1 MPRFASRNRAAIIW
15 LGPLSLLIL
24 ILATLWLVDPRVG
37 RLWLNSARLASLTCL
52 IALPF
57 GTFLAA
63 AIFKSDVPGRRA
75 AALLLVGMLFVPLY
89 LVTGAWDAGF
99 GIQGWHTLST
109 NPHLAHEP
117 WLAGWRAAIW
127 VHTLAAVPWVVLIVG
142 ASLRAV
148 EAEIEEDAATCA
160 TPQKVMWHVSIRRAA
175 PAIVLAGVWVAI
187 MTTTEISVTD
197 FFQVRTFAEE
207 VYTQAALG
215 TFDASG
221 EQGAGSREQEKS
233 ADTVVLPVPRS
244 PLPALSANGL
254 WSGLLLS
261 TILALTAI
269 VAASRLLADLSDAP
283 HRPPWIW
290 RLKNWRWPTAILLWL
305 SLLLVA
311 GVPLGNLLYKAG
323 IQVTVHVAASLRDAD
338 ASFGETRLQNRT
350 RTWSATKAVERLAK
364 APRDFQGEL
373 WLSAKIGAAA
383 ATAALAFAL
392 PLAWSMRTS
401 LTSAPIQRL
410 PWLRLLALSLCLT
423 IPGPLLG
430 VATIH
435 LLNRPPDSPFAS
447 LAWLYDSNFAPWLV
461 QTLRA
466 LPLATLILWPALA
479 SVPQVMLDTAATDGS
494 GWWGRLFRIALPQRW
509 PAAAA
514 AWLVGFAVAIGEL
527 AATILVMPPQRG
539 ATALSIQIFQLL
551 HYGVDDRVAAI
562 CLVTVFAVA
571 AVTGIAA
578 ALLKRR
584 M

>member
-1 MPRFASRNRAAIIW
+1 MR
-15 LGPLSLLIL
+15 LTSLLVL
-24 ILATLWLVDPRVG
+24 ILATLWHLDPRVG

-52 IALPF
+52 IALPL
-57 GTFLAA
+57 GTLLAA
-63 AIFKSDVPGRRA
+63 AIFKSDVPGRRI
-75 AALLLVGMLFVPLY
+75 AALILVGMLFVPLY

-127 VHTLAAVPWVVLIVG
+127 VHALAAVPWVVLIVG

-160 TPQKVMWHVSIRRAA
+160 APQKVMWHVSIRRAA

-207 VYTQAALG
+207 VYTQSALG
-215 TFDASG
+215 TFDMSG
-221 EQGAGSREQEKS
+221 EQGARSKEQGQTT
-233 ADTVVLPVPRS
+233 DPVI
-244 PLPALSANGL
+244 LPALSAAGL

-261 TILALTAI
+261 TILALAAI
-269 VAASRLLADLSDAP
+269 IAASRLFTDLSDAP

-290 RLKNWRWPTAILLWL
+290 RLKNWRWPAAILLWI
-305 SLLLVA
+305 SLFLAA
-311 GVPLGNLLYKAG
+311 GVPLVNLFYKAG
-323 IQVTVHVAASLRDAD
+323 IQVNIV
-338 ASFGETRLQNRT
+338 ETGRT
-350 RTWSATKAVERLAK
+350 RTWSAMKVVERLAK
-364 APRDFQGEL
+364 APHDFQGEL

-383 ATAALAFAL
+383 ATAALAIAL
-392 PLAWSMRTS
+392 PLAWSMRMS
-401 LTSAPIQRL
+401 PSGSPILRW
-410 PWLRLLALSLCLT
+410 PWLRLVGLSLCLT

-430 VATIH
+430 VATIRF
-435 LLNRPPDSPFAS
+435 LNRPPDSPFAA

-466 LPLATLILWPALA
+466 LPLATLIMWPALA
-479 SVPQVMLDTAATDGS
+479 SIPQVMLDTAATDGT
-494 GWWGRLFRIALPQRW
+494 GWWGRLRRIALPQRW

-514 AWLVGFAVAIGEL
+514 AWLIGFAVAIGEL

-562 CLVTVFAVA
+562 CLVTAFAVA
-571 AVTGIAA
+571 AITGIAA

>member
-1 MPRFASRNRAAIIW
+1 MPRFASRNRATIAW
-15 LGPLSLLIL
+15 LAPLTLLVL
-24 ILATLWLVDPRVG
+24 ILATLWQLDPRVG

-52 IALPF
+52 IALPL
-57 GTFLAA
+57 GTLLAA
-63 AIFKSDVPGRRA
+63 AIFKSDVPGRRTA
-75 AALLLVGMLFVPLY
+75 GLLLVGMLFVPLY

-117 WLAGWRAAIW
+117 WLAGWRAAVW
-127 VHTLAAVPWVVLIVG
+127 VHALAAVPWVVLIVG

-160 TPQKVMWHVSIRRAA
+160 APQRVMWHVSIRRAA
-175 PAIVLAGVWVAI
+175 PAIVLAGIWVAI

-215 TFDASG
+215 TFDANVG
-221 EQGAGSREQEKS
+221 PPSRGGPLTAQPSTSE
-233 ADTVVLPVPRS
+233 S

-261 TILALTAI
+261 TLLALTAI
-269 VAASRLLADLSDAP
+269 VAASRLFADLSDAP

-290 RLKNWRWPTAILLWL
+290 RLKNWRWPAAVLLWL

-311 GVPLGNLLYKAG
+311 GIPLGNLLYKAG
-323 IQVTVHVAASLRDAD
+323 IQVNITDTS
-338 ASFGETRLQNRT
+338 RT
-350 RTWSATKAVERLAK
+350 RTWSATKLVERLVK

-373 WLSAKIGAAA
+373 WLSTKIGAAA
-383 ATAALAFAL
+383 ATAALALAL

-401 LTSAPIQRL
+401 LTSARIQRW
-410 PWLRLLALSLCLT
+410 PWLRLLMLSLCLT

-430 VATIH
+430 VATIR
-435 LLNRPPDSPFAS
+435 LLNRPPDSSFAA

-466 LPLATLILWPALA
+466 LPLATLIMWPALA
-479 SVPQVMLDTAATDGS
+479 SVPQVMLDTAATDGTGS
-494 GWWGRLFRIALPQRW
+494 WGRLLRIALPQRW
-509 PAAAA
+509 PAVAA

-578 ALLKRR
+578 TLLKRR

>member
-1 MPRFASRNRAAIIW
+1 MPSFASRNRGLPAWTLLIAI
-15 LGPLSLLIL
+15 LIL
-24 ILATLWLVDPRVG
+24 ILATLWHLDPRVG
-37 RLWLNSARLASLTCL
+37 RLWLNSARLASLACL
-52 IALPF
+52 IALPL
-57 GTFLAA
+57 GTLLAA
-63 AIFKSDVPGRRA
+63 AILKSDVPGCRV

-99 GIQGWHTLST
+99 GVQGWHTLST

-117 WLAGWRAAIW
+117 WLAGWRAAVW
-127 VHTLAAVPWVVLIVG
+127 VHALAAVPWVVLIVG

-160 TPQKVMWHVSIRRAA
+160 APQKVMWHVSIRRAA

-187 MTTTEISVTD
+187 MTTAEISVTD

-207 VYTQAALG
+207 VYTQSALG
-215 TFDASG
+215 TFDAANVG
-221 EQGAGSREQEKS
+221 PPSRGG
-233 ADTVVLPVPRS
+233 PVTTQPSTPTTDS
-244 PLPALSANGL
+244 PLPAISANGL

-269 VAASRLLADLSDAP
+269 VAASRLFADLSDAP

-290 RLKNWRWPTAILLWL
+290 RLTNWRWPAAILLWL
-305 SLLLVA
+305 SLLLIA

-323 IQVTVHVAASLRDAD
+323 IQVNIAD
-338 ASFGETRLQNRT
+338 TGRT
-350 RTWSATKAVERLAK
+350 RTWSATKVVERLAK
-364 APRDFQGEL
+364 APHDFQGEL

-383 ATAALAFAL
+383 ATAALAIAL
-392 PLAWSMRTS
+392 PLAWSMRASSTG
-401 LTSAPIQRL
+401 TPIVRW
-410 PWLRLLALSLCLT
+410 PWLRLLVLSLCLT

-430 VATIH
+430 VAAIR
-435 LLNRPPDSPFAS
+435 LLNRPPDSPFAA

-466 LPLATLILWPALA
+466 LPLATLIMWPAFA
-479 SVPQVMLDTAATDGS
+479 SVPQVMLDTAATDGT
-494 GWWGRLFRIALPQRW
+494 GWWDRLLRIALPQRW

-578 ALLKRR
+578 TLLKRR

>member
-1 MPRFASRNRAAIIW
+1 
-15 LGPLSLLIL
+15 
-24 ILATLWLVDPRVG
+24 LATLWQLDPRVG
-37 RLWLNSARLASLTCL
+37 RLWFNSARLASLTCL

-57 GTFLAA
+57 GTLLAA
-63 AIFKSDVPGRRA
+63 AIFKSDVPGRRV

-117 WLAGWRAAIW
+117 WLAGWRAAVW
-127 VHTLAAVPWVVLIVG
+127 VHSLAAVPWVVLIVG

-148 EAEIEEDAATCA
+148 EAEIEEDAATCTA
-160 TPQKVMWHVSIRRAA
+160 PQKVMWHVSIRRAA
-175 PAIVLAGVWVAI
+175 PAVVLAGIWVAI

-215 TFDASG
+215 TFDA
-221 EQGAGSREQEKS
+221 GAVGPPSRGGLTIAPPS
-233 ADTVVLPVPRS
+233 TSDS
-244 PLPALSANGL
+244 PLPALSAKGL
-254 WSGLLLS
+254 WGGLVLS
-261 TILALTAI
+261 TLLALTAI
-269 VAASRLLADLSDAP
+269 VAASRFFADLSDAP
-283 HRPPWIW
+283 HRPPWLW
-290 RLKNWRWPTAILLWL
+290 RLKNWRWPAALLLWL

-323 IQVTVHVAASLRDAD
+323 IQVNVTDTS
-338 ASFGETRLQNRT
+338 RT
-350 RTWSATKAVERLAK
+350 RTWSATKLVECLAK
-364 APRDFQGEL
+364 APRDFRGEL
-373 WLSAKIGAAA
+373 WLSTKIGAAA
-383 ATAALAFAL
+383 ATAALALAV

-401 LTSAPIQRL
+401 LTSAHIQHW
-410 PWLRLLALSLCLT
+410 PWLRLLMLSLCLT

-430 VATIH
+430 VATIR
-435 LLNRPPDSPFAS
+435 LLNRPPDSPFAG

-466 LPLATLILWPALA
+466 LPLATLIMWPAFA
-479 SVPQVMLDTAATDGS
+479 SVPQVMLDTAATDGT
-494 GWWGRLFRIALPQRW
+494 GWWGRLLRIALPQRW
-509 PAAAA
+509 PAVAA

-562 CLVTVFAVA
+562 CLLTVFGVA
-571 AVTGIAA
+571 AMTGIAA
-578 ALLKRR
+578 TLLKRR

>member
-1 MPRFASRNRAAIIW
+1 MPSFASRIRTPAVWLPLIAIV
-15 LGPLSLLIL
+15 IL
-24 ILATLWLVDPRVG
+24 ILTTLWHLDPRVG

-52 IALPF
+52 IALPL
-57 GTFLAA
+57 GTLLAA
-63 AIFKSDVPGRRA
+63 AIFKTDAPGRRV

-89 LVTGAWDAGF
+89 VVTGAWDAGF
-99 GIQGWHTLST
+99 GVQGWHTLST

-117 WLAGWRAAIW
+117 WLAGWRAAVW
-127 VHTLAAVPWVVLIVG
+127 VHSLAAVPWVVLIVG
-142 ASLRAV
+142 SSLRAV

-160 TPQKVMWHVSIRRAA
+160 APQKVMWHVSIRRAA

-207 VYTQAALG
+207 VYTQSALG
-215 TFDASG
+215 TFDAG
-221 EQGAGSREQEKS
+221 NIGPPSRGGPITAPPTTPTSE
-233 ADTVVLPVPRS
+233 S

-269 VAASRLLADLSDAP
+269 IAASRLFADLADAP

-290 RLKNWRWPTAILLWL
+290 RLKNWRWPAATLLWL

-323 IQVTVHVAASLRDAD
+323 IQVNIAD
-338 ASFGETRLQNRT
+338 TGRT
-350 RTWSATKAVERLAK
+350 RTWSATKVVERLAK
-364 APRDFQGEL
+364 APHDFQGEL

-383 ATAALAFAL
+383 ATAALAIAL

-401 LTSAPIQRL
+401 STGTRILRW
-410 PWLRLLALSLCLT
+410 PWLRLLILSLCLT

-430 VATIH
+430 VATIR
-435 LLNRPPDSPFAS
+435 LLNRPPDSPFAA

-466 LPLATLILWPALA
+466 LPLATLIMWPAFA
-479 SVPQVMLDTAATDGS
+479 SVPQVMLDTAATDGT
-494 GWWGRLFRIALPQRW
+494 GWWGRLLRIALPQRW
-509 PAAAA
+509 PAVAA

-578 ALLKRR
+578 TLLKRR